1 MFASYLKI
9 VCLILHEFRILKE
22 HLFIN
27 FADYLGVF
35 GLNLGGFVDS
45 QLADFIIFIIV
56 IRLHFDQL
64 AQMVQL
70 LPMILSLD
78 RAGVCNKRRS
88 DI

>member
-27 FADYLGVF
+27 FADYLRVF

-45 QLADFIIFIIV
+45 
-56 IRLHFDQL
+56 
-64 AQMVQL
+64 
-70 LPMILSLD
+70 
-78 RAGVCNKRRS
+78 
-88 DI
+88 